1 MAAGDGSR
9 SISAGY
15 VLGCDEPGCVES
27 SPACVAG
34 SIAVHMHDRVPTT
47 MAHTVVQFIRQA
59 TAESGVDLEAGKAVG
74 RDASRN
80 CLEPSSTREKWDLAA
95 CLWTLEYFLES
106 GCPEEPGRRHKI
118 HTCTETGSESPA
130 EAEELAENRLP
141 HESSSRSRRRWESG
155 IETET
160 ETETAASMLEAD

>member
-1 MAAGDGSR
+1 M
-9 SISAGY
+9 
-15 VLGCDEPGCVES
+15 GCDEPGCVES

-80 CLEPSSTREKWDLAA
+80 WFGAQVQREMG
-95 CLWTLEYFLES
+95 S
-106 GCPEEPGRRHKI
+106 G
-118 HTCTETGSESPA
+118 
-130 EAEELAENRLP
+130 
-141 HESSSRSRRRWESG
+141 
-155 IETET
+155 
-160 ETETAASMLEAD
+160 SMLVDTRVLP